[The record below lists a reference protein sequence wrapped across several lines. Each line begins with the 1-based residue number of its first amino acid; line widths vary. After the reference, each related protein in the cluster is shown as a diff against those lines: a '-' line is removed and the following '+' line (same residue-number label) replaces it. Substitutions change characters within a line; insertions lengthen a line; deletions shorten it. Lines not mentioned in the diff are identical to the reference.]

1 MFKNFSWGHGVI
13 VALGLFMSFILFMI
27 FVYSN
32 GMKNSELISD
42 NYYEDELAYQEIITA
57 KNNADELTEKPVYLQ
72 TAEGI
77 SVTFPKETAPENSKV
92 NFELF
97 RTDDSNLD
105 VKKEV
110 TLDAQNQLK
119 IPGKVI
125 FAGSYTLKIK
135 WENNKKTYQV
145 DYDVQWK

>member
-42 NYYEDELAYQEIITA
+42 SYYEDELAYQEIIDA
-57 KNNADELTEKPVYLQ
+57 KNNADLLTEKPVYLQ
-72 TAEGI
+72 NAAGI
-77 SVTFPKETAPENSKV
+77 TVSIPQSVKPENSNV
-92 NFELF
+92 HFELF

-105 VKKEV
+105 VKKDI
-110 TLDAQNQLK
+110 TLDGNNQFQ
-119 IPGKVI
+119 IPSKVI
-125 FAGSYTLKIK
+125 FPGSYTLKVK
-135 WENNKKTYQV
+135 WENNKKPYQV
-145 DYDVQWK
+145 DYDIQWK

>member
-110 TLDAQNQLK
+110 TLDAQNKLV

-125 FAGSYTLKIK
+125 FSGSYTLKIK

>member
-110 TLDAQNQLK
+110 TLDAQNKLV

-125 FAGSYTLKIK
+125 FPGSYTLKIK

>member
-1 MFKNFSWGHGVI
+1 MFKKFSWGHGVI

-42 NYYEDELAYQEIITA
+42 SYYEDELAYQEIIDA
-57 KNNADELTEKPVYLQ
+57 KNNADLLTEKPVYQ
-72 TAEGI
+72 QNASGI
-77 SVTFPKETAPENSKV
+77 IVTIPQNIKPENSKV
-92 NFELF
+92 YFELF

-105 VKKEV
+105 VKKDV
-110 TLDAQNQLK
+110 TLDTRNQFK
-119 IPGKVI
+119 IPGTVI
-125 FAGSYTLKIK
+125 FPGSYTLKIK
-135 WENNKKTYQV
+135 WENNKKPYQI

>member
-72 TAEGI
+72 TSEGI

-110 TLDAQNQLK
+110 TLDAQNKLV

-125 FAGSYTLKIK
+125 FSGSYTLKIK

>member
-42 NYYEDELAYQEIITA
+42 SYYEDELAYQEIIDA
-57 KNNADELTEKPVYLQ
+57 KNNADLLTEKPVYLQ
-72 TAEGI
+72 NAAGI
-77 SVTFPKETAPENSKV
+77 TVTIPQSVKPENSNV
-92 NFELF
+92 HFELF

-105 VKKEV
+105 VKKDI
-110 TLDAQNQLK
+110 TLDGNNQFQ
-119 IPGKVI
+119 IPSKVI
-125 FAGSYTLKIK
+125 FPGSYTLKVK
-135 WENNKKTYQV
+135 WENNKKPYQV
-145 DYDVQWK
+145 DYDIQWK

>member
-42 NYYEDELAYQEIITA
+42 SYYEDELAYQEIIDA
-57 KNNADELTEKPVYLQ
+57 KNNADLLTEKPVYLQ
-72 TAEGI
+72 NAAGI
-77 SVTFPKETAPENSKV
+77 TLTIPQNVKPENSNV
-92 NFELF
+92 HFELF

-105 VKKEV
+105 VKKDI
-110 TLDAQNQLK
+110 TLDGKNQFQ
-119 IPGKVI
+119 IPAKVI
-125 FAGSYTLKIK
+125 FPGSYTLKVK
-135 WENNKKTYQV
+135 WENNKKFYQV
-145 DYDVQWK
+145 DYDIQWK

>member
-42 NYYEDELAYQEIITA
+42 SYYEDELAYQEIIDA
-57 KNNADELTEKPVYLQ
+57 KNNADLLTEKPVYLQ
-72 TAEGI
+72 NAAGI
-77 SVTFPKETAPENSKV
+77 TLTIPQNVKPENSNV
-92 NFELF
+92 HFELF

-105 VKKEV
+105 VKKDI
-110 TLDAQNQLK
+110 TLDGKNQFQ
-119 IPGKVI
+119 IPAKVI
-125 FAGSYTLKIK
+125 FPGSYTLKVK
-135 WENNKKTYQV
+135 WENNKKSYQV
-145 DYDVQWK
+145 DYDIQWK

>member
-1 MFKNFSWGHGVI
+1 MFKKFSWGHGVI

-42 NYYEDELAYQEIITA
+42 SYYEDELAYQEIITA
-57 KNNADELTEKPVYLQ
+57 KNNADQLTEKPVYSQ
-72 TAEGI
+72 TSQGI
-77 SVTFPKETAPENSKV
+77 TITIPQNVKPENSSV
-92 NFELF
+92 HFELF

-105 VKKEV
+105 VKKDV
-110 TLDAQNQLK
+110 TLDGRNQFK

-125 FAGSYTLKIK
+125 FPGSYTLKIK
-135 WENNKKTYQV
+135 WENNKKPYQV
-145 DYDVQWK
+145 DYDVLWK